1 MHSFPEST
9 SGFPCHSHLS
19 LVRASIRVPA
29 SYMYTRSREFR
40 DVCTRKRIAF
50 DSPIGTACQSPP
62 ANIACCSIVTKEL
75 DSPLSSKYVFPTKV
89 FVSFRFLKQ
98 LKLST
103 RRAFLWT
110 VSFPAFYA
118 FCPSRVTE
126 VLLVICYFLYLSEDN
141 HVLRNWQKTKL
152 INLVFERLM
161 YHRYVLTSQ
170 SKKEE
175 PV

>member
-118 FCPSRVTE
+118 FCPSRVTK

-141 HVLRNWQKTKL
+141 HVLRNWQKTEL
-152 INLVFERLM
+152 ISLVFERLM